1 MMLSR
6 KPMILAL
13 ALAIPLVGMG
23 NASAQFIAGNLAV
36 ARVGDGSTAL
46 SSAAFEVR
54 ILEFTTAGAATGFEV
69 NLTSTAGITNSGT
82 ATSNGYLN
90 LSLDKISLVYAGY
103 EAAVGT
109 ASVATAAGIPRAPVL
124 ISQTGAVNDST
135 QLQDTNTYAG
145 NNFRAVAT
153 DNGNRFWL
161 AGTGSGITNGVRF
174 AANVGDTTSVRLN
187 NAGPT
192 NSRTTDI
199 FRGNDAGANPV
210 LFATNQTAVWRLS
223 DSSIPLPTPG
233 TDDTV
238 TAVQIV
244 GGAGVVSNAYGFV
257 FLDLSTTVGDSNLGG
272 LDTLYVAQDSA
283 ADTAGNG
290 TLLKFEFDGASW
302 VSRGQLNINNAGQ
315 SNITGENG
323 AFGLTAMLDG
333 RDVRLF
339 GTTLNSRTGE
349 ADNHL
354 FTVLDN
360 SGFGNNIA
368 GTFDSLARAGANL
381 RFAGIDFTP
390 VPEPTTMALAGLGMS
405 GVLARYRRRV
415 KAKKSAATAAAPV
428 QTSTTKKRG
437 GFRLIS
443 RKLA

>member
-1 MMLSR
+1 
-6 KPMILAL
+6 MILAL

-36 ARVGDGSTAL
+36 ARVGDGSTTL

-90 LSLDKISLVYAGY
+90 LSLNKTSLVYAGY

-109 ASVATAAGIPRAPVL
+109 ASVASAAGIPRAPVF
-124 ISQTGAVNDST
+124 ISQTGVVNDTT
-135 QLQDTNTYAG
+135 QLSDSNTYNG
-145 NNFRAVAT
+145 NNFRAAVS
-153 DNGNRFWL
+153 DDGNRIWT
-161 AGTGSGITNGVRF
+161 AGTGNAVSGTPTNGVRF
-174 AANVGDTTSVRLN
+174 VANTGDTSSVRLN
-187 NAGPT
+187 STGPT
-192 NSRTTDI
+192 NSRVTDI
-199 FRGNDAGANPV
+199 FQGNTVGSNPV
-210 LFATNQTAVWRLS
+210 LFATNQTAVWRLG
-223 DSSIPLPTPG
+223 DSTTPLPAPG
-233 TDDTV
+233 TPDTV
-238 TAVQIV
+238 TPTSIV
-244 GGAGVVSNAYGFV
+244 TGLSEAYGFV
-257 FLDLSTTVGDSNLGG
+257 FLDVSSTVGDPFAGG

-283 ADTAGNG
+283 SA
-290 TLLKFEFDGASW
+290 TLLKFEFDGFAW
-302 VSRGQLNINNAGQ
+302 VARGQLAINNASQ

-323 AFGLTAMLDG
+323 AFGLTATIDG
-333 RDVRLF
+333 NGVRLY
-339 GTTLNSRTGE
+339 GTTLNTRTGE
-349 ADNHL
+349 NDNHL

-368 GTFDSLARAGANL
+368 GTFDSLGRAGANF

-405 GVLARYRRRV
+405 GVIARYRRRV

-428 QTSTTKKRG
+428 QNSTTKKRG